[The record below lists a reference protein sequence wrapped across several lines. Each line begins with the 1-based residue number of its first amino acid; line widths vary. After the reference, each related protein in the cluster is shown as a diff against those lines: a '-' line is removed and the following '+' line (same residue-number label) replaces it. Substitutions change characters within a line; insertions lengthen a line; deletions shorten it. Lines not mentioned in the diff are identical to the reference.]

1 VDVLATP
8 TTAPV
13 LDGNPHVGK
22 VLMLERS
29 SWRSYT
35 RLMPVLRKSHYTVM
49 VDGRINNPPIFTS
62 TPLLM
67 FAGGAR
73 FRVGAGG
80 EREPRIY
87 NVSLPEWDRV
97 SHYID
102 GSKRLAIPF
111 GVDPDA
117 VDWQPELFL
126 SPEEI
131 SRAEELWQE
140 AAIRVAPGAST
151 GAVGMGNRLLVNVS
165 ASEPKRRWPDGKFI
179 AALLTA
185 RARAPNMP
193 IVVIGLPS
201 EWESVQDVAAAVDAV
216 AAPTP
221 QLRDAF
227 ALVGTADLVF
237 TPDTSISHAASAFR
251 KPSLVLLKREHKP
264 SLQHAGRARVVGRG
278 PDQTTAARTGVG
290 GAGQADYAVRELTGG
305 RFDRLIR
312 HVRILISD
320 EGTWHGRRWL
330 QHSFSPLLDRFRPST
345 RMIFRPLPRLAGL
358 LERHPRRSPPPAI
371 GRWKQW
377 QGTWSIAR
385 AVPSPPPI
393 QPVPLT

>member
-1 VDVLATP
+1 MLPGPSRTNPPDPAIEDYAVLFMRYERIGDMIMATSLIRVIASVLKSGKVDVLATP

-22 VLMLERS
+22 VLMLERN

-35 RLMPVLRKSHYTVM
+35 RLIPVLRKSHYTVM
-49 VDGRINNPPIFTS
+49 VDGRINNPPVFTS

-264 SLQHAGRARVVGRG
+264 YAPYNTPGELVLWGEDQIKQLPHERVS
-278 PDQTTAARTGVG
+278 AA
-290 GAGQADYAVRELTGG
+290 L
-305 RFDRLIR
+305 DRLITQFG
-312 HVRILISD
+312 S
-320 EGTWHGRRWL
+320 
-330 QHSFSPLLDRFRPST
+330 
-345 RMIFRPLPRLAGL
+345 
-358 LERHPRRSPPPAI
+358 
-371 GRWKQW
+371 
-377 QGTWSIAR
+377 
-385 AVPSPPPI
+385 
-393 QPVPLT
+393 